1 MNGAMSD
8 KIRRP
13 YFFGK
18 MKFCNSYFFWECVV
32 KKYKN
37 RIYAQNYLIGKYVI
51 ENEEKR
57 DNETQIGTIS

>member
-1 MNGAMSD
+1 M
-8 KIRRP
+8 
-13 YFFGK
+13 
-18 MKFCNSYFFWECVV
+18 V